1 MKFKETIEYFLI
13 VELAIMVV
21 AVYLVIGGGIIDP
34 SQSLEVLNTVLQIL
48 TVGSL
53 SLIAI
58 ILLQTNKV

>member
-34 SQSLEVLNTVLQIL
+34 SQSLNVLNTVLQIL

-58 ILLQTNKV
+58 IMLQTNKF